1 MKMRSFIASSLSMTD
16 ETVGDEPILKDTTD
30 YRYCLVHKV
39 INLLKRACI
48 YYDPESEQYFNDMEV
63 IVVDSPTVNAFSS
76 IGGYIVVYTGI
87 VDYYMNQKEEN
98 NIENVE
104 EVR

>member
-1 MKMRSFIASSLSMTD
+1 MIQK
-16 ETVGDEPILKDTTD
+16 
-30 YRYCLVHKV
+30 
-39 INLLKRACI
+39 
-48 YYDPESEQYFNDMEV
+48 
-63 IVVDSPTVNAFSS
+63 VDSPTVNAFSS

>member
-1 MKMRSFIASSLSMTD
+1 MEGLSMTD
-16 ETVGDEPILKDTTD
+16 EKVDDDPILKDTTD

-63 IVVDSPTVNAFSS
+63 IVVDSPTVNAFAS